1 MIHML
6 KETSNMYTSQ
16 PSFRTC
22 SNKDGIHNSSLPEHN
37 TNTAKSEY
45 ENVSEYSAYLQEKY
59 KFLNRQTS
67 MHGVPVTVNVS
78 EAFLKKCLNDPEKM
92 KFLESNLAVIPDCV
106 KSAVNFTKTMPGN
119 PTMTYASYSIDAN
132 GNISCMSGCTND
144 PDGKI
149 ARENAQKR
157 AEEKKAEEKKAARRR
172 EEKKAR
178 DKKAEER
185 MAEKR
190 TMKESQYTVAVRGEH
205 VESITL
211 SLMDRISSSCSI
223 VPPTAELAGF
233 DTKA

>member
-1 MIHML
+1 
-6 KETSNMYTSQ
+6 MYTSQ
-16 PSFRTC
+16 PSFVTC
-22 SNKDGIHNSSLPEHN
+22 SNKNSIHDLSLPEHS
-37 TNTAKSEY
+37 TDTAKTEY
-45 ENVSEYSAYLQEKY
+45 QNVSEYSFYLQEKY

-106 KSAVNFTKTMPGN
+106 KSAVNFTKTMAGS

-149 ARENAQKR
+149 ARENAKKR
-157 AEEKKAEEKKAARRR
+157 AEEKKSEEKKAARRR

-178 DKKAEER
+178 EKKMEER

-190 TMKESQYTVAVRGEH
+190 AMKENQYTVAVKGDN

-211 SLMDRISSSCSI
+211 SLMDRISSSGSI
-223 VPPTAELAGF
+223 LPPTVELAGF
-233 DTKA
+233 DAKA